1 MVRCAQALDNADSDG
16 NLGAIGHLQ
25 LAGHEGLDL
34 HAEVVAVGNLGRL
47 DLQPHL
53 HGLQVL
59 NRLRVQGG
67 AVKRGRAGTRG
78 RRGASSDHPS
88 GVALLY
94 RARELSSNTWR
105 VGVRMGHCD

>member
-78 RRGASSDHPS
+78 RRGGSPASKRRGAPLPRS
-88 GVALLY
+88 GALQQHVEGG
-94 RARELSSNTWR
+94 R
-105 VGVRMGHCD
+105 